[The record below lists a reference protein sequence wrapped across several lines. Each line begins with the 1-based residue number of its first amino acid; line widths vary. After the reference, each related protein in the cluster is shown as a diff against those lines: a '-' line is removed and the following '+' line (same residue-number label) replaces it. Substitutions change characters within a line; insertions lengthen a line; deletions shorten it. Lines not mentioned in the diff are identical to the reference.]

1 MKYKDTVPDEVKIV
15 PKGFPQR
22 TDVVAICDGEE
33 IRVFSYYPDELSF
46 TKKELEGK
54 TIQEMQEL
62 YFQKDL
68 QYLQS

>member
-33 IRVFSYYPDELSF
+33 IRVFFLLSR
-46 TKKELEGK
+46 
-54 TIQEMQEL
+54 
-62 YFQKDL
+62 
-68 QYLQS
+68 